1 VVITVSGLA
10 ILLFLGFILGVYVGI
25 NMETA
30 PREIAWGIPF
40 RLVNALGITHSSPR
54 VAVPTII
61 PAPAMPKEPEQA
73 ANRTGSGGVIHDASA
88 YHPSISIA
96 GSCYHP
102 NTDPPENAST
112 HHARPTTHGA
122 SARSSNKPRDTS
134 SRETHRKYRKRGITC
149 PDGPGRFHHP
159 SGVIPGAQKG
169 ARGGC

>member
-1 VVITVSGLA
+1 MKPKNTRPFELKMGKVGVVITVSGLA

-73 ANRTGSGGVIHDASA
+73 ANEPAAAES
-88 YHPSISIA
+88 
-96 GSCYHP
+96 
-102 NTDPPENAST
+102 ST
-112 HHARPTTHGA
+112 TPAPTTQHQ
-122 SARSSNKPRDTS
+122 
-134 SRETHRKYRKRGITC
+134 HR
-149 PDGPGRFHHP
+149 RFLLPPQHRP
-159 SGVIPGAQKG
+159 P
-169 ARGGC
+169 